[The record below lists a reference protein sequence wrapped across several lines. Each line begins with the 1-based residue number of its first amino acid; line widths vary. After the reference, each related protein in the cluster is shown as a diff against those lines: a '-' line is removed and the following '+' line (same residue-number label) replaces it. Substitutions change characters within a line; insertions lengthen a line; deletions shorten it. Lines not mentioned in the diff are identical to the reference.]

1 VAGITTPVQIN
12 NLTVLYNEL
21 KVRDY
26 KTILK
31 CLLEE
36 PVNIYNLF
44 FNINLILKN
53 ITNLTEKQILELDLL
68 SYLILLINIR
78 VLSMG
83 NKIFT
88 VYQDETK
95 TTKLEISLNNTLKQL
110 KNCLDEFKEIYYKD
124 NNISLLFNIPKVND
138 ILNNNTFYIENI
150 TYKDKIY
157 SSVDENIINLL
168 PAKYIKTINYN
179 CSLINQHIEKFYFYD
194 SPVKMFSIN
203 LSLNYKIYSNI
214 VKILFNENL
223 ASIYDNIFYLSKI
236 CNLNSSYLEDC
247 TYGEFKIFVKK
258 AEEMLRKKAQ
268 STQAD
273 TAINEPQY
281 TPVDVDSFYNA
292 PPPSDVT
299 PSEFM
304 KM

>member
-1 VAGITTPVQIN
+1 MAGFTAPIKIN
-12 NLTVLYNEL
+12 DFTVLYNEL

-36 PVNIYNLF
+36 PVNVYNLF
-44 FNINLILKN
+44 FNVNLILKN
-53 ITNLTEKQILELDLL
+53 LTNLTEKQILELNLL
-68 SYLILLINIR
+68 DYLNLLINIR

-95 TTKLEISLNNTLKQL
+95 TTKLEISLNNALKQL
-110 KNCLDEFKEIYYKD
+110 KECQEQFKQLYYNDKD
-124 NNISLLFNIPKVND
+124 ISFLFNIPKVND
-138 ILNNNTFYIENI
+138 ILNNNTFYIESI
-150 TYKDKIY
+150 TYKDKTY
-157 SSVDENIINLL
+157 SNIDESIIDLL
-168 PAKYIKTINYN
+168 PAKYIKIINSN
-179 CSLINQHIEKFYFYD
+179 CDLINQHIEKFYFYD

-214 VKILFNENL
+214 VKIIFNENL

-236 CNLNSSYLEDC
+236 CNLNSNYLEDC

-258 AEEMLRKKAQ
+258 AEEMLRKKIQ
-268 STQAD
+268 PQAD
-273 TAINEPQY
+273 PSINEQQY
-281 TPVDVDSFYNA
+281 APADIDSFYNA
-292 PPPSDVT
+292 PLPSDVSS
-299 PSEFM
+299 SEFM
-304 KM
+304 NM